1 MDAVI
6 IWTDTEGKEYRR
18 EKIAC
23 LRDKLTEDIGMRETR
38 TRDDFILT
46 LAAAARNMTDLG
58 RIYVISA
65 FPPAWVNGFMEDC
78 FPEKVDRLRLVGFR
92 ELFSGFEGFLPSFSS
107 IAAATLLYRYHKMDD
122 RFVLFRPGCIP
133 MLPFSSSIL
142 TRDGIPVYHGS
153 IRRSDALS
161 GRKERIFLPGPMPA
175 VYSRKDMG
183 TCLAD
188 NPGLLSTNLRHRFDS
203 PISRNNP
210 GGQIDLDIL
219 IANRDGALTETVEPG
234 RRMRRCRHQV
244 NGTMIQ
250 RLYPCDDSSF
260 SRAIKKCGNASFLDL
275 APLSSFPES
284 QRHAATDFLC
294 HKLQIRLP

>member
-18 EKIAC
+18 ERIAC

-78 FPEKVDRLRLVGFR
+78 FPERADRLTLVGFR

-122 RFVLFRPGCIP
+122 RFVFFRPGCIP

-161 GRKERIFLPGPMPA
+161 GRKERIFLPVPMPA
-175 VYSRKDMG
+175 VYSRKAMG

-250 RLYPCDDSSF
+250 RLYPGSSDQLAELLMQAR
-260 SRAIKKCGNASFLDL
+260 STPFLEF
-275 APLSSFPES
+275 APLESFPPG
-284 QRHAATDFLC
+284 QRQAIMDFLC
-294 HKLQIRLP
+294 MHLKIRLP